1 MLVEN
6 IATSNEDNSTICIVG
21 RIFEKLSSFFNLP
34 CDFQFLGIYEAS
46 ILSDI
51 NSWPINVIQEKVMHI
66 PLSDVKSCIIPFLH
80 N

>member
-1 MLVEN
+1 MK
-6 IATSNEDNSTICIVG
+6 TILQYALLGGYLKSCRLFLIYRV
-21 RIFEKLSSFFNLP
+21 IFSS
-34 CDFQFLGIYEAS
+34 YEAS
-46 ILSDI
+46 TLSDI